1 MSRATARW
9 DASKCNAVTETP
21 VLNTFAWV
29 ACVHPRGVLPPLNFS
44 SLYRQQ
50 AAGVHGGGW
59 GWASGVCAER
69 SVSRS
74 HLFLPAVSPY
84 TRLCSPRAQRRS
96 VLSHGLWAL
105 GIAGGEKWV
114 EGGGVERMELMGARQ
129 GWVVSGAFS
138 GGRWERGLLHV
149 QRVVKRTR
157 WSRRSRLWPPLAP
170 AHNACYFEK
179 LSRWSVTLDVQ
190 NVHALDLGFWLLLNS

>member
-29 ACVHPRGVLPPLNFS
+29 ARVHPRGVLPPPNFS

-50 AAGVHGGGW
+50 AAGVHGRGW
-59 GWASGVCAER
+59 GWGSGVCAER

-74 HLFLPAVSPY
+74 HLFLPAISPY
-84 TRLCSPRAQRRS
+84 TRLCSPRAQRS

-114 EGGGVERMELMGARQ
+114 EGGGVERMEFMGAQQ

-138 GGRWERGLLHV
+138 GGRWEPGLPHV
-149 QRVVKRTR
+149 QRMVKRTDGQGEAGCGH
-157 WSRRSRLWPPLAP
+157 LWPL
-170 AHNACYFEK
+170 HIM
-179 LSRWSVTLDVQ
+179 
-190 NVHALDLGFWLLLNS
+190 HAILKNFRDG